1 MAGFSRK
8 SPGPQP
14 GARPVGASKRI
25 AGCSARCSVKWGSS
39 REKPLA
45 IVNGMSPCHVCIL
58 CQPSVAHASACSSQ
72 SSTRFV
78 HFFGHSLH
86 SLVLVCGFC
95 QAIQPYSLASAFC
108 HSPYLDVGRSCSPS
122 WFAVEFLQALWH
134 AVKFGGEPSLKLGT
148 GFLHAW
154 CGAGLATSVPCPP
167 LLWSV
172 QFCLA

>member
-1 MAGFSRK
+1 MWINMAGFSRE

-25 AGCSARCSVKWGSS
+25 AGCSAHCRVKWGSS
-39 REKPLA
+39 PEKQLA
-45 IVNGMSPCHVCIL
+45 IINGMWPCHICIL

-95 QAIQPYSLASAFC
+95 QAIQPCSLAGAFC
-108 HSPYLDVGRSCSPS
+108 HSPYLDVGRSCSPLLVCCGILLGMLLS
-122 WFAVEFLQALWH
+122 C
-134 AVKFGGEPSLKLGT
+134 GGERSVDPHGVVLVWPRPSHA
-148 GFLHAW
+148 LHFFGPFSSA
-154 CGAGLATSVPCPP
+154 
-167 LLWSV
+167 
-172 QFCLA
+172 